1 MSEMSTIFTR
11 DFDAEIE
18 EEILVSPEEPEPLT
32 EADLEVAR
40 AEGFAAGREVGRG
53 EGFQEALETIDG
65 RRMEL
70 ASRMEQQIR
79 LFFTEREAHDQAL
92 EAQFVDFAISVGE
105 KVFPELIETQSHQ
118 RSLAQIRRGLRM
130 AMASRRLLVHL
141 SEDAVEMLE
150 SDIRRMAESAGYDGR
165 LDVFPDHDLE
175 AGDVRISWDMGGL
188 DYSFC
193 ALSNEIMEAL
203 RHARPVRR

>member
-1 MSEMSTIFTR
+1 MSRIFTR
-11 DFDAEIE
+11 DFDAELEDETPVIN
-18 EEILVSPEEPEPLT
+18 EEPAPLT
-32 EADLEVAR
+32 QADIEAAR
-40 AEGFAAGREVGRG
+40 DEGFASGREVGRG
-53 EGFQEALETIDG
+53 EGFQEALEAIDG
-65 RRMEL
+65 RRLEL
-70 ASRMEQQIR
+70 ATRMEQQIR

-141 SEDAVEMLE
+141 SEDGVEMLE
-150 SDIRRMAESAGYDGR
+150 GDIRRMAESAGYDGR

-203 RHARPVRR
+203 RHARPSRR